1 MTIIKRL
8 ASEASHK
15 ITREVAGK
23 TASKAGKTVAKTVAK
38 DVARTTAKDVAR
50 TAAKDVARDTGKK
63 AVQTL
68 GRDVLTKSAAE
79 AGKQAADKVANPAFE
94 AAMSAVREQLA
105 KQGKY
110 ANLSGPLMEAVT
122 AAATTEEALQVASL
136 ARKLSVQFNQANR
149 GALLHALEEAAT
161 KSKVHEEAFA
171 TLAQVVRTRQEAYA
185 MFSLAEKRKIVEH
198 AVDRYMTVGG
208 EPSEDLARK
217 AIKLVKARF
226 DQHSAN
232 STIKRVGLMETIA
245 EQVRTIAN
253 FLNKALS

>member
-1 MTIIKRL
+1 MTILKRL
-8 ASEASHK
+8 AGEAGHS

-23 TASKAGKTVAKTVAK
+23 TASKTGRTVARTVAK
-38 DVARTTAKDVAR
+38 DVAGE
-50 TAAKDVARDTGKK
+50 TGKK
-63 AVQTL
+63 AAQTL
-68 GRDVLTKSAAE
+68 GRDVVAKSV
-79 AGKQAADKVANPAFE
+79 AGASAKGAKKVADKVANPAFE
-94 AAMSAVREQLA
+94 AAMSAVRERIA

-110 ANLSGPLMEAVT
+110 ANLSGPLMEAV
-122 AAATTEEALQVASL
+122 ASAATTEEALQVAAL
-136 ARKLSVQFNQANR
+136 ARKFSVQFNKANR

-161 KSKVHEEAFA
+161 KSKVHDEAFA

-185 MFSLAEKRKIVEH
+185 LFSLAEKNKVVEH

-208 EPSEDLARK
+208 EPTEDLARK

-226 DQHSAN
+226 DQRSAN
-232 STIKRVGLMETIA
+232 STIKRVGLMETLA